1 MNKNTGTEESA
12 FNLIPI
18 HGFLGF
24 CYLGVVL
31 GRVVDALDNDS
42 EGSFEFARPVYLQC
56 LHAYKLL
63 QG

>member
-1 MNKNTGTEESA
+1 MNKNTGTEQSA
-12 FNLIPI
+12 FGLIP
-18 HGFLGF
+18 FLGF

-42 EGSFEFARPVYLQC
+42 ERSFEFARPVYLQC